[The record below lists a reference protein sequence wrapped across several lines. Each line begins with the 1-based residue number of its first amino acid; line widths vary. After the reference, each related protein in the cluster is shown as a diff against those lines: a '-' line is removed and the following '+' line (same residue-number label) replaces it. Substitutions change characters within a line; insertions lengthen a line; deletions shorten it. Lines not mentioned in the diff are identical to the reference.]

1 MSGPRLDLLALYPE
15 AMDAGADTANLAV
28 LRVRAG
34 WEGVDARV
42 DTLAL
47 GAGLPAARADVVL
60 LGSGADED
68 LAEVGPLVAV
78 LGDGLR
84 DWIAAGTALLAV
96 GTGLDLLAQSWERG
110 PGEFVAGAGVFA
122 GEARLL
128 PSRASGDLV
137 VEQQESAA
145 LGGAALVGFEN
156 HSRGYL
162 LAAGETALGPVRSGV
177 GNGAGSAG
185 EGVIGAAG
193 TAIGTHLHGPLFGR
207 NPALADRVLARAM
220 AARHGAGFASTSVEA
235 ARADALAA
243 RTREALLR

>member
-1 MSGPRLDLLALYPE
+1 MSAPRLDLLALYPE

-68 LAEVGPLVAV
+68 LAEVGPLVAA

-84 DWIAAGTALLAV
+84 GWVAAGTALLAV
-96 GTGLDLLAQSWERG
+96 GSGLDLLAQSWERG

-137 VEQQESAA
+137 VEQQADD
-145 LGGAALVGFEN
+145 AALVGFEN

-162 LAAGETALGPVRSGV
+162 LASGETALGPVRSGV
-177 GNGAGSAG
+177 GNGAGSVG
-185 EGVIGAAG
+185 EGVLGAAG

-207 NPALADRVLARAM
+207 NPALADRVLACAM

-235 ARADALAA
+235 TRADALAA

>member
-1 MSGPRLDLLALYPE
+1 MSTPRLDLLALFPE
-15 AMDAGADTANLAV
+15 VMDAGADTANLAV
-28 LRVRAG
+28 LRVRSG

-47 GAGLPAARADVVL
+47 GAGLPAARPDVVL

-68 LAEVGPLVAV
+68 LAEVGPLVAA

-84 DWIAAGTALLAV
+84 DWVSAGTVLLAV
-96 GTGLDLLAQSWERG
+96 GSGLDLLAQTWEKT
-110 PGEFVAGAGVFA
+110 PGVFVAGAGVFA

-137 VEQQESAA
+137 VEQTA
-145 LGGAALVGFEN
+145 GGATLVGFEN

-162 LAAGETALGPVRSGV
+162 VGAGETTLGPVRLGV

-185 EGVIGAAG
+185 EGVLGAAG

-220 AARHGAGFASTSVEA
+220 AARHGAGFVSTSTEA
-235 ARADALAA
+235 TRADALAS